1 VSLHTTKR
9 ARGALALCLAGVACG
24 VAACSLGASDPDPA
38 TPAARPQARATP
50 APPACDRQATTATF
64 AARWKA
70 AKPGQTICLA
80 TGNYGV
86 FEALPAKRGRVTVA
100 AQPGARPSME
110 VNFWRAQNVTLDGL
124 TIRGGQFT
132 GATTKHITIR
142 NSRFTAMLIFRETE
156 AGVLSDADVLL
167 DHNTYRDIML
177 PKASYAGRISLIYDL
192 PPGQRSGVTISNS
205 LFAGGNTD
213 GIQTSVGVDIIGNE
227 FADLREKNVKDSA
240 HTDSIQLL
248 GAPGTVVRGNYF
260 HGVATGIVAYDG
272 VKSALIED
280 NVIDTDRPWG
290 IELYADQGSTIRHN
304 TLRYGRC
311 IFHKPCAQIDLTRKL
326 VNAPGRGT
334 RILDNVANAINSS
347 EGSTYAERT
356 HNLVQVDPVRRDLRG
371 TASFVGGRHPT
382 SYAGYGLAPG
392 SPGKGAASDGLDV
405 GARIDARR

>member
-1 VSLHTTKR
+1 
-9 ARGALALCLAGVACG
+9 
-24 VAACSLGASDPDPA
+24 
-38 TPAARPQARATP
+38 
-50 APPACDRQATTATF
+50 
-64 AARWKA
+64 
-70 AKPGQTICLA
+70 
-80 TGNYGV
+80 
-86 FEALPAKRGRVTVA
+86 
-100 AQPGARPSME
+100 ME

-227 FADLREKNVKDSA
+227 FADLREKNAKDSA

-248 GAPGTVVRGNYF
+248 GAPGSVVRGNYF

-326 VNAPGRGT
+326 VNAPGHGT

-347 EGSTYAERT
+347 EGSSYAERT
-356 HNLVQVDPVRRDLRG
+356 PQPRAGRPGAPRPARRRELRRRTASDELRG
-371 TASFVGGRHPT
+371 LRPRA
-382 SYAGYGLAPG
+382 GLAGQGRGQRRSRRRRPHRR
-392 SPGKGAASDGLDV
+392 PALTPRYPASRVHRPYARHVRAVPARHRRGLTYFTII
-405 GARIDARR
+405 GLTHH